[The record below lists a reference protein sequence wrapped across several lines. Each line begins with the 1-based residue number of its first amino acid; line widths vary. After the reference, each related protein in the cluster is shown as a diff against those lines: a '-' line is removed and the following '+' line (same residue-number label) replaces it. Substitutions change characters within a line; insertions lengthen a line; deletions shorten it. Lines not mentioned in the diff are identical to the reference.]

1 MRIFNNIDIDNFR
14 GLSHLEIKDF
24 GDVNL
29 FLGKNNIGKSTILEA
44 IFLLTG
50 MSNPENPQ
58 RINSI
63 RDHLQPSSLETIKY
77 LFHNMNTDNLPTF
90 SADLNNGTHR
100 ELVMSVIRQKN
111 INTDSLMSNFSNSF
125 NGIELSF
132 CVRNGETKSYQ
143 NIRFVGKDG
152 IENRIDNN
160 YTEKLTGLYLPADMY
175 DQSINNNI
183 ANIIKNRK
191 KDSLVNLLRE
201 FDNNIYTIEYLPE
214 GIFIGY
220 NNIKGLMPISMLG
233 DGLRRYLCI
242 ISAIANEDNNI
253 ILLDEID
260 NGVHYSSYNT
270 LWRNI
275 FVLAKKYD
283 KQLFV
288 TTHSKEVLHSLY
300 DTLNGENS
308 LRDLAS
314 IYTIEQTNKGENKS
328 YRFGFGGLEQAIE
341 NNIEIRSLM

>member
-1 MRIFNNIDIDNFR
+1 
-14 GLSHLEIKDF
+14 
-24 GDVNL
+24 
-29 FLGKNNIGKSTILEA
+29 
-44 IFLLTG
+44 
-50 MSNPENPQ
+50 
-58 RINSI
+58 
-63 RDHLQPSSLETIKY
+63 
-77 LFHNMNTDNLPTF
+77 
-90 SADLNNGTHR
+90 
-100 ELVMSVIRQKN
+100 
-111 INTDSLMSNFSNSF
+111 MSNFSNSF

-328 YRFGFGGLEQAIE
+328 YRFGFEGLEQAIE